1 MADIPVDGTAVDAD
15 ETRADETRERA
26 RSGTYHV
33 AIQAFEGP
41 FDLLLHLIARR
52 KVDIYEV
59 SIAEITDD
67 YLAVL
72 GTMDVLDLEVTT
84 EFLVVAATLIELK
97 AARLLPSEDDP
108 ELDELALEARD
119 LLYARLLEYRTFRE
133 AAAHLRTLL
142 QAHDGYIPRDVSL
155 ESPFDKLRP
164 EASLGLT
171 PDAFAR
177 LAARVL
183 APSAET
189 SIDLS
194 HIQPVRMTVREA
206 AGMIL
211 DELTRAEQPLTFE
224 ELTAGCRHVAEVVVH
239 FLACLELYK
248 LDHVELDQPDNFGRM
263 TVEWTPDRGRIDGA
277 TFELDTYDGMDVDV
291 DADDEDD
298 PAATSDTDPDTDTA
312 SAPADEAARHEQ

>member
-1 MADIPVDGTAVDAD
+1 MPA
-15 ETRADETRERA
+15 
-26 RSGTYHV
+26 TYHV
-33 AIQAFEGP
+33 SVSAFEGP

-72 GTMDVLDLEVTT
+72 GSMDILDLEVTT

-119 LLYARLLEYRTFRE
+119 LLYARLLDYRMFRE
-133 AAAHLRTLL
+133 AAGHLRELL
-142 QAHDGYIPRDVSL
+142 VAHDGYVPREVNLDP
-155 ESPFDKLRP
+155 PFDKIRP
-164 EASLGLT
+164 EATLGVT
-171 PDAFAR
+171 PEAFAR

-183 APSAET
+183 APSAEA

-211 DELTRAEQPLTFE
+211 DELTRAEGALTFE
-224 ELTAGCRHVAEVVVH
+224 ELTAGCRYTPEIVVH

-248 LDHVELDQPDNFGRM
+248 LDHVELEQAQNFGTM
-263 TVEWTPDRGRIDGA
+263 TVEWTPDRATLDSGSFDLDAYEGHDETEPDEEIDA
-277 TFELDTYDGMDVDV
+277 I
-291 DADDEDD
+291 
-298 PAATSDTDPDTDTA
+298 
-312 SAPADEAARHEQ
+312 ADEALDSAAQGSADSAAPDEAAAHE

>member
-1 MADIPVDGTAVDAD
+1 MPA
-15 ETRADETRERA
+15 
-26 RSGTYHV
+26 TYHV
-33 AIQAFEGP
+33 SVSAFEGP

-72 GTMDVLDLEVTT
+72 GQLEELDLEVTT

-97 AARLLPSEDDP
+97 AARLLPTDEDP

-119 LLYARLLEYRTFRE
+119 LLYARLLDYRVFRE
-133 AAAHLRTLL
+133 AAAHLRERLEAL
-142 QAHDGYIPRDVSL
+142 DGYVPREVAM
-155 ESPFDKLRP
+155 EPQFARLRP
-164 EASLGLT
+164 EASLGIT
-171 PDAFAR
+171 PEALAR
-177 LAARVL
+177 LAAR
-183 APSAET
+183 AFADQPSGA
-189 SIDLS
+189 IDLS

-211 DELTRAEQPLTFE
+211 DELSRSEGPLTFE

-248 LDHVELDQPDNFGRM
+248 LDHVDLAQPSNFGALSV
-263 TVEWTPDRGRIDGA
+263 TWTPEGADLTPTSFLRGAYAGLA
-277 TFELDTYDGMDVDV
+277 
-291 DADDEDD
+291 ADDAAGDASDD
-298 PAATSDTDPDTDTA
+298 A
-312 SAPADEAARHEQ
+312 SGDGDVEVEQP